1 MTDKQPKKVVRKHV
15 KVKQYETVKKN
26 LAKSRYN
33 KFQLWIAK
41 LFKLELLD
49 TYQYLFRVEYFGST
63 RLNVNDIVFN
73 STGQIFVVIREQNR
87 LAMLVSKD
95 SWAEKPN
102 MYGTLTILDK

>member
-49 TYQYLFRVEYFGST
+49 TYQYLFRF
-63 RLNVNDIVFN
+63 
-73 STGQIFVVIREQNR
+73 
-87 LAMLVSKD
+87 
-95 SWAEKPN
+95 
-102 MYGTLTILDK
+102 